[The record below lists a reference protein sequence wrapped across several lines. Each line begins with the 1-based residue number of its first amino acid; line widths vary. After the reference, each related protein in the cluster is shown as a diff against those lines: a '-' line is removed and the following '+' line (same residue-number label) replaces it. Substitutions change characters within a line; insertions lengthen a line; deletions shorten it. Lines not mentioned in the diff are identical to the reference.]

1 MASIHEPPINRD
13 LAAESVARFIIA
25 NPAYLALQSPGSLA
39 LGGIAP
45 ERVEAA
51 IAPLGPMS
59 AKLLRLISVVIE
71 IEASG
76 YEVKTI
82 EGFSSD
88 ETPILHINAGPELDG
103 DEDGGDVLE
112 MFGHKPWEIRQM
124 QYNGC
129 VIEWG
134 FEQEVG
140 HA

>member
-13 LAAESVARFIIA
+13 LAAESVARFLIA
-25 NPAYLALQSPGSLA
+25 NPAYMQPPGSVA

-45 ERVEAA
+45 ERVDTA
-51 IAPLGPMS
+51 IAPVGPMS
-59 AKLLRLISVVIE
+59 AKLLSLISVVIE

-76 YEVKTI
+76 YQVKTI
-82 EGFSSD
+82 EGFNSD

-112 MFGHKPWEIRQM
+112 MFGQKPWEIRQM

-134 FEQEVG
+134 FEQEAG